1 MVASP
6 PWKFAAVDTL
16 KILWADMTVGETVP
30 NVPAAIAACCHVT
43 HTNSRQSLDRLLGSA
58 APDAVIF
65 DFDYPDKISLG
76 IAAKLKVDYPSVPM
90 VVLTLQHSEALAV
103 WTFRSHFAD
112 YLVKPAA
119 EPDLERCL
127 ALLQKI
133 ATEKLTHSRRHLPRG
148 SIPMPKEVPA
158 AVQSARSLMPV
169 LHFIENNL
177 SDRITAE
184 DMARLCL
191 MSPFRFSRTFKEA
204 FGVTFREYLL
214 RLRMIEATRL
224 LENPQAQVTDVAYA
238 VGFNDMSHFSRMFK
252 RHFGTTPSA
261 AQEAFQGNY
270 PASERPVELSPL
282 QWPGIPQPD

>member
-6 PWKFAAVDTL
+6 PWKFAAVDIL
-16 KILWADMTVGETVP
+16 EILWADMTIGQTTPDVP
-30 NVPAAIAACCHVT
+30 VAMAAGCHVT
-43 HTNSRQSLDRLLGSA
+43 HTTSRQSLDRLLQSA

-76 IAAKLKVDYPSVPM
+76 MAAKLKVDYPSVPM
-90 VVLTLQHSEALAV
+90 VLLTLQHSEALAV
-103 WTFRSHFAD
+103 WVFRSHFAD
-112 YLVKPAA
+112 YLVKPVT
-119 EPDLERCL
+119 EPDFEHCL

-133 ATEKLTHSRRHLPRG
+133 AIEKPARLRRHMPLG

-158 AVQSARSLMPV
+158 AVQSARSLTPV

-177 SDRITAE
+177 SCRITAE

-214 RLRMIEATRL
+214 RSRMIEAKRL
-224 LENPQAQVTDVAYA
+224 LENPQMQVTDVAYA

-252 RHFGTTPSA
+252 RHFSTTPSA
-261 AQEAFQGNY
+261 AREAFQGNC
-270 PASERPVELSPL
+270 PVGERPVELP
-282 QWPGIPQPD
+282 PP